1 MFIRSL
7 AALAVVFAT
16 AIPALAQD
24 EVDPAL
30 KEKLTAQLVAEGYE
44 VRKIIMEDG
53 KIEAYVVKDGEMAE
67 LYFDE
72 TLTPVEGGEG
82 DED

>member
-1 MFIRSL
+1 MFTRSL

-16 AIPALAQD
+16 VLPALAED

-30 KEKLTAQLVAEGYE
+30 QEKLTAQLVAQGYD
-44 VRKIIMEDG
+44 VRKIVMEDG
-53 KIEAYVVKDGEMAE
+53 KIEAYVVKDGETAE

-72 TLTPVEGGEG
+72 TLTAIEGGEG
-82 DED
+82 DAD